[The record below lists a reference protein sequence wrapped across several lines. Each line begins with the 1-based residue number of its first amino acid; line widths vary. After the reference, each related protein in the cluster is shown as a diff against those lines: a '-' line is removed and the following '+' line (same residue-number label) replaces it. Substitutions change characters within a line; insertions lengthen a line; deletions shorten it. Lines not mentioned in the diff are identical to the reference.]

1 MNILII
7 IVGVPA
13 LLIGFALLMA
23 KHKPDPNDFDKI
35 EQVVNNHG
43 AINKFMFSF
52 VLFCIISTV
61 IPGAWGVASLA
72 QGQLLIGSAVLLI
85 WAYPYWLF
93 LNYLSNRSLLKM
105 RLGFSIPL
113 TLLVLAFAF
122 FAGQTPNQSIKRDAL
137 ERAPYVKRYALIGLR
152 E

>member
-7 IVGVPA
+7 IVAVFA
-13 LLIGFALLMA
+13 LLLGFALLMA

-35 EQVVNNHG
+35 EHVVNKHAN
-43 AINKFMFSF
+43 NKYMFSF
-52 VLFCIISTV
+52 VLFCIISSV

-72 QGQLLIGSAVLLI
+72 KGQWLIGGAIILI
-85 WAYPYWLF
+85 WVYPYWLF

-113 TLLVLAFAF
+113 TLFVLAFAF
-122 FAGQTPNQSIKRDAL
+122 FAGQTSNPPINRDL
-137 ERAPYVKRYALIGLR
+137 LPQAPYVKH
-152 E
+152 

>member
-1 MNILII
+1 MNILLI
-7 IVGVPA
+7 IVAVPV

-23 KHKPDPNDFDKI
+23 KHKPDPKDFDKI

-43 AINKFMFSF
+43 ANNKYMFSF

-61 IPGAWGVASLA
+61 TPSAWGGASLA
-72 QGQLLIGSAVLLI
+72 QGQLLFGSVVLLI
-85 WAYPYWLF
+85 WAYPYWFF

-122 FAGQTPNQSIKRDAL
+122 FVGQTPNPSIKRDL
-137 ERAPYVKRYALIGLR
+137 LPQAPYVKR
-152 E
+152 